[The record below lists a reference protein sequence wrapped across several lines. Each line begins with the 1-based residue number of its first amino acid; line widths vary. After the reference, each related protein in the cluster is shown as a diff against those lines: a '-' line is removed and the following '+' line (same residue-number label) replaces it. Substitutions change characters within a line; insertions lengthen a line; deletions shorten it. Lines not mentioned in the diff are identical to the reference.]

1 MGLSEKALEIG
12 TSLNFGNKEIIYD
25 RGIVYP
31 KCSGIYKIKNIFNDK
46 VYVGSAKNLDKR
58 IKNHIWGIYKNKHRN
73 IMLTQAF
80 NKYGYDNFYFIILE
94 ICDYEEIVER
104 ENLWIDYYQSFKK
117 ENGYNI
123 QPFAFSNLSNPLSDS
138 AKQKISNYQK
148 GRPKTKEAN
157 IKNSIS
163 HMGALN
169 PNYGKKISDNLR
181 RAIILS
187 NKNRN
192 KKNN

>member
-1 MGLSEKALEIG
+1 MGLS
-12 TSLNFGNKEIIYD
+12 KEMIFD
-25 RGIVYP
+25 RGIDYP
-31 KCSGIYKIKNIFNDK
+31 KCSGIYKIQNICNGK

-58 IKNHIWGIYKNKHRN
+58 IKNHIWGISRNKHRN

-80 NKYGYDNFYFIILE
+80 NKYGSENFYFIILE
-94 ICDYEEIVER
+94 TCDYSEVVDR
-104 ENLWIDYYQSFKK
+104 ENFWINHYQSFKK

-123 QPFAFSNLSNPLSDS
+123 QPFAFSNLSNPLSEA

-148 GRPKTKEAN
+148 GRPKTEEAN
-157 IKNSIS
+157 LKNSLS

-169 PNYGKKISDNLR
+169 PNYGKKISDKLR
-181 RAIILS
+181 QAIIQS
-187 NKNRN
+187 NKNRA